1 MQCMPIPCVCL
12 RIFLFCCR
20 TFVFRNRRYLYA
32 RVAQTMCWKIK
43 VRQSDPNNR
52 NNNSSSKKKSVYVTR
67 AVWRLMKYKLLVEL
81 RIEITYRKNETPYEG
96 GMTTF
101 NIHKPCAPLLHHCTT
116 HSPMLAFSI
125 SFSLLLRSCLAL
137 YDPIRAYFGMCKK
150 CYDVIGVFVYGRTI
164 FAHVC
169 VSLSHKCACIAAQNV
184 EPNWKFVHCRMH
196 TVTNGSSSNSSS
208 SNGHQQTFS
217 IGMFTGVYEFI
228 VIVPCKQCTDVMC
241 ATSQTTA
248 QPICSRCRNTR
259 LSWCLDNAAVPF
271 ERARLCVFVC
281 VNVRD

>member
-1 MQCMPIPCVCL
+1 MYADFVCMFTH
-12 RIFLFCCR
+12 IFFLLSYFCFLESSIFIC
-20 TFVFRNRRYLYA
+20 A
-32 RVAQTMCWKIK
+32 C
-43 VRQSDPNNR
+43 SPNNVLK
-52 NNNSSSKKKSVYVTR
+52 NQSSSIWSKQPKQQQQQQEKECVRYEGCLKAHEIQITR
-67 AVWRLMKYKLLVEL
+67 WTQNWNNIPQKWNAIW
-81 RIEITYRKNETPYEG
+81 G

-101 NIHKPCAPLLHHCTT
+101 NIHKLCAPLLHHCTT

-150 CYDVIGVFVYGRTI
+150 FYDVIGVFVYGRTI

-248 QPICSRCRNTR
+248 QPICSRWRNTR

-271 ERARLCVFVC
+271 KRARVC
-281 VNVRD
+281 VCEC